1 MFELHRFTSPQGPD
15 ALAVRLVLQDGPTS
29 PYQVVPL
36 LCSGSSDSGAAGAGG
51 KEEEGFCPLAEFL
64 AMAGPQALSPQE
76 WCRACENAEVLICR
90 VK

>member
-1 MFELHRFTSPQGPD
+1 M
-15 ALAVRLVLQDGPTS
+15 QDGPAS

-36 LCSGSSDSGAAGAGG
+36 PCSGASGAAAAAAGE
-51 KEEEGFCPLAEFL
+51 EEEGFCPLAEFL
-64 AMAGPQALSPQE
+64 AMAGPQAMSPQE